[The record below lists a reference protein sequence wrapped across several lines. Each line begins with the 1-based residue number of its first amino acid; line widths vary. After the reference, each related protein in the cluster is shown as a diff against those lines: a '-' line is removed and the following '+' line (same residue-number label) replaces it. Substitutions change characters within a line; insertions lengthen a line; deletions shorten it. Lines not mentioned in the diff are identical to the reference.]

1 VTCLLRFPAVEGGI
15 QREKGMKELRHR
27 FLSTVLVTL
36 ASGMALAVAGEMHLS
51 ALSGGDFTVPDESA
65 LAYSLP
71 VPGLDAEQLELFT
84 GGRQE
89 FHQRWVVL
97 AVIGG
102 KWGRGPTSN
111 GEICTDCHVGNG
123 RGHVPESERE
133 TLASMVV
140 RLSVPGES
148 GHGGPL
154 PHPNYGDQLQ
164 NQGELGR
171 VFPEGDA
178 VIAWSEREERL
189 PDGSKVSLRT
199 PKLQFTNLAFGP
211 LGADTMTSVRNA
223 PPVFGAGLLDAIAE
237 DAVFDI
243 ARRQQELGFSGRPNT
258 VWDAE
263 KQTTALGR
271 FGWKANQPSLR
282 QQNAS
287 AFLNDMGVTTSVFKR
302 ENCPEK
308 QVACRK
314 RPLGMVPEQPDRA
327 FNELLFYT
335 RALGVPARRHVDDPV
350 VQRGERLFVEAQC
363 AVCHVPEIKTG
374 EYPALP
380 RLGHQLIHPYT
391 DLLLHDMGE
400 GLADGRPDFRAGPR
414 DWRTSPLWG
423 IGLSGKVNGN
433 ASFLHDG
440 RARDLT
446 EAILWHGGEAEG
458 SREAFRGMP
467 KTERDALL
475 VFLNSL

>member
-1 VTCLLRFPAVEGGI
+1 MYNL
-15 QREKGMKELRHR
+15 
-27 FLSTVLVTL
+27 
-36 ASGMALAVAGEMHLS
+36 
-51 ALSGGDFTVPDESA
+51 

-71 VPGLDAEQLELFT
+71 GPGLDDTQREIFAN
-84 GGRQE
+84 GRQE

-111 GEICTDCHVGNG
+111 GETCVDCHAGNG
-123 RGHVPESERE
+123 RGHAPDSDRE
-133 TLASMVV
+133 ALASMVV
-140 RLSVPGES
+140 RLSIPGENE
-148 GHGGPL
+148 HGGPR
-154 PHPNYGDQLQ
+154 PQPSYGDQLQ

-178 VIAWSEREERL
+178 MIAWSEREERL
-189 PDGSKVSLRT
+189 PDGSSVTLRT
-199 PKLQFTNLAFGP
+199 STLRFTNLAFGP
-211 LGADTMTSVRNA
+211 LGADIMTSARIA
-223 PPVFGAGLLDAIAE
+223 PPVVGTGLLDAIAE
-237 DAVFDI
+237 NAVLDV
-243 ARRQQELGFSGRPNT
+243 ARRQRELGSNGRPNY

-302 ENCPEK
+302 ENCPDP
-308 QVACRK
+308 QTACRK

-335 RALGVPARRHVDDPV
+335 RALGVPARRHVDDPLV
-350 VQRGERLFVEAQC
+350 LRGERLFAQAQC

-380 RLGHQLIHPYT
+380 KLGQQVIHPYT

-400 GLADGRPDFRAGPR
+400 GLADGRPDFLAGPR
-414 DWRTSPLWG
+414 DWRTPPLWG

-433 ASFLHDG
+433 ASLLHDG
-440 RARDLT
+440 RAR
-446 EAILWHGGEAEG
+446 AI
-458 SREAFRGMP
+458 
-467 KTERDALL
+467 
-475 VFLNSL
+475 

>member
-1 VTCLLRFPAVEGGI
+1 MLPRSLP
-15 QREKGMKELRHR
+15 
-27 FLSTVLVTL
+27 VLV
-36 ASGMALAVAGEMHLS
+36 AALAASAVLAFAGELQLT
-51 ALSGGDFTVPDESA
+51 ALSGGNLTVSDESA

-71 VPGLDAEQLELFT
+71 APGLDAAQLELFAN
-84 GGRQE
+84 GSQE
-89 FHQRWVVL
+89 FHQRWGL
-97 AVIGG
+97 LLSISA

-111 GEICTDCHVGNG
+111 AETCTDCHVNNG
-123 RGHVPESERE
+123 RGHSPDSDKEM
-133 TLASMVV
+133 LASMIV
-140 RLSVPGES
+140 RLSIPGENEY
-148 GHGGPL
+148 GGPL

-189 PDGSKVSLRT
+189 PDGSAVTLRT
-199 PKLQFTNLAFGP
+199 PKLGFVNLAFGP
-211 LGADTMTSVRNA
+211 LGAEVMTSARIA

-237 DAVFDI
+237 DAVLDI
-243 ARRQQELGFSGRPNT
+243 ARRQQELGFNGRPNY
-258 VWDAE
+258 VWDVE
-263 KQTTALGR
+263 KQNTVLGR

-282 QQNAS
+282 QQDAS
-287 AFLNDMGVTTSVFKR
+287 AFLNDMGVTTSVFRR
-302 ENCPEK
+302 ENCPDI

-335 RALGVPARRHVDDPV
+335 RALGVPARRRLDDPV
-350 VQRGERLFVEAQC
+350 ALRGEQLFAQAQC

-380 RLGHQLIHPYT
+380 QLGHQIIRPYT

-400 GLADGRPDFRAGPR
+400 GLADGRPDFLAGPR
-414 DWRTSPLWG
+414 DWRTPPLWG
-423 IGLSGKVNGN
+423 IGLSNKVNGN
-433 ASFLHDG
+433 ASLLHDG
-440 RARDLT
+440 RARNPT
-446 EAILWHGGEAEG
+446 EAILWHGGEAAV
-458 SREAFRGMP
+458 SRDAFVRMP

-475 VFLNSL
+475 AFVNSL